1 MGPYFGGALLLL
13 SLFLAYTYIRRTRCY
28 TKYTKQVTTDDNRSS
43 ISNNDDE
50 PNSVHELDQFSVYE
64 ECVDCGILGGILR
77 AERHFA
83 CDIFRAEI
91 NGDFHSGMYIVMYIV
106 CLQWKNIQNG
116 GSKQKIFNEKASD
129 TSVA

>member
-28 TKYTKQVTTDDNRSS
+28 TKYTKQATTDDNTSS

-64 ECVDCGILGGILR
+64 PEECVDCGRQRSLSQP
-77 AERHFA
+77 
-83 CDIFRAEI
+83 C
-91 NGDFHSGMYIVMYIV
+91 MT
-106 CLQWKNIQNG
+106 
-116 GSKQKIFNEKASD
+116 SD
-129 TSVA
+129 RVTQV